1 MRAERSEVRRV
12 LWGASLSQVRRVPF
26 ERTQGTK
33 ASDSHLSVTPGSIRE
48 LSGDRRRQ

>member
-12 LWGASLSQVRRVPF
+12 LCGANLSQVRRVPF